1 MAGVLRI
8 GVNALFLIPGGVGGT
23 EIYLRNLL
31 AALAEIDDCNQ
42 YFLFLGA
49 EAAAASTRVTPSAA
63 NFHEVRCAVRAANR
77 PARLL
82 WEQLALPAK
91 VAALRLDV
99 LFSPGFTSPWFTPGC
114 PKVTCIHDLQH
125 VRQPENFGLFELAAW
140 RAAVWI
146 SARFSRR
153 IITVSENS
161 RRDILE
167 IYQLPAR
174 RVEVVRHGVEAEFLR
189 LRSHPGPDGRRYP
202 APYLLSVSTIHP
214 HKNWGRW
221 LEAYGKLAAEG
232 WPHHLVIAGL
242 RGRYSEQLARL
253 IESQGLKDR
262 VHLTGWLSRVE
273 LLSLFRF
280 ADGLVFPSTF
290 EGFGMPVLEAMAAGI
305 PVACSDIPPLRE
317 TAGGAALFFDPYSVD
332 SIAGAVRKLVSQPDL
347 RRQLVKQGL
356 AAAAAFTWTRAAEQ
370 TLTILRKAAGRTD

>member
-1 MAGVLRI
+1 MTALLRI
-8 GVNALFLIPGGVGGT
+8 GVNALFLIPEGVGGT
-23 EIYLRNLL
+23 EIYIRNLL
-31 AALAEIDDCNQ
+31 AALAEIDDHNQ
-42 YFLFLGA
+42 YFVFLSA
-49 EAAAASTRVTPSAA
+49 EAAAAAAPVTPSAA
-63 NFHEVRCAVRAANR
+63 NFHEVRCAVRATNR

-82 WEQLALPAK
+82 WEQLILPAK
-91 VAALRLDV
+91 VAALRLNV

-125 VRQPENFGLFELAAW
+125 MRQPQNFGVFELAAW

-146 SARFSRR
+146 SARFSRQ

-161 RRDILE
+161 RRDILQ
-167 IYQLPAR
+167 IYRLPAS
-174 RVEVVRHGVEAEFLR
+174 RVEVVKHGVEPVFWQ
-189 LRSHPGPDGRRYP
+189 LRSHPASDGRP
-202 APYLLSVSTIHP
+202 LPVPYLLSVSTIHP

-242 RGRYSEQLARL
+242 RGKYSEQLARV
-253 IESQGLKDR
+253 IESQGLTGR
-262 VHLTGWLSRVE
+262 VHVTGWLSRVE
-273 LLSLFRF
+273 LLSFFRF

-317 TAGGAALFFDPYSVD
+317 TAGGAALFFDPYSVE
-332 SIAGAVRKLVSQPDL
+332 SIAEAVRKLVSEPEL
-347 RRQLVKQGL
+347 RRQLVEQGL
-356 AAAAAFTWTRAAEQ
+356 AAAAAFSWTRAAER
-370 TLTILRKAAGRTD
+370 TLAILRRAAGRAD

>member
-1 MAGVLRI
+1 MTGLLRI
-8 GVNALFLIPGGVGGT
+8 GVNALFLIPEGVGGT
-23 EIYLRNLL
+23 EIYIRNLL
-31 AALAEIDDCNQ
+31 AALAEIDDHNQ
-42 YFLFLGA
+42 YFVFLSA
-49 EAAAASTRVTPSAA
+49 EAAAAAAPVTPSAA
-63 NFHEVRCAVRAANR
+63 NFHEVRCAVRATNR

-82 WEQLALPAK
+82 WEQLSLPAK
-91 VAALRLDV
+91 VAALRLNV

-125 VRQPENFGLFELAAW
+125 MRQPQNFGVFELAAW
-140 RAAVWI
+140 RALVWI
-146 SARFSRR
+146 SARFSRQ

-161 RRDILE
+161 RRDILQ
-167 IYQLPAR
+167 IYRLPASL
-174 RVEVVRHGVEAEFLR
+174 VEVVKHGVEPVFWQ
-189 LRSHPGPDGRRYP
+189 LRSHPAADGRPLP

-242 RGRYSEQLARL
+242 RGKYSEQLARV
-253 IESQGLKDR
+253 IESQGLTDR

-273 LLSLFRF
+273 LLSFFRF

-305 PVACSDIPPLRE
+305 PVA
-317 TAGGAALFFDPYSVD
+317 
-332 SIAGAVRKLVSQPDL
+332 
-347 RRQLVKQGL
+347 
-356 AAAAAFTWTRAAEQ
+356 
-370 TLTILRKAAGRTD
+370 